1 METVLHGLTFKFCL
15 IYLDD
20 IIVFSKTFEDHVQHL
35 TAVFERLKNAG
46 LKLHPKKCTFAKRQ
60 IKYLGHIVSS
70 DGILPDPDK
79 ISAIKDYPIP
89 KRLKDVRAF
98 LGLSG
103 YYRKFIKDYA
113 KIASPLYALTKKN
126 VDFIWT
132 EQCENAFKLLRR
144 SFNFTTFIGLSRF

>member
-1 METVLHGLTFKFCL
+1 MGLKNSPQMFQRLMETVLHGLTFKFCL

-79 ISAIKDYPIP
+79 ISAIKELSDTKTSQGRSCISWTI
-89 KRLKDVRAF
+89 RLLPQV
-98 LGLSG
+98 
-103 YYRKFIKDYA
+103 Y
-113 KIASPLYALTKKN
+113 
-126 VDFIWT
+126 
-132 EQCENAFKLLRR
+132 
-144 SFNFTTFIGLSRF
+144 